1 MIERFPEEL
10 SLATALAELRR
21 PGRIARIRSASS
33 LAAQWALYFGASFAI
48 TAAVLRLAHI

>member
-1 MIERFPEEL
+1 MFERFVAEL
-10 SLATALAELRR
+10 ALATKRAGLRQ
-21 PGRIARIRSASS
+21 PGRIARLR